1 MLSGSLEGL
10 EIRHGIFWGREG
22 GGGGGENVWSRN
34 FFGGGG
40 LEALGIS
47 WVLIFVR
54 IRSSLNLL
62 VLSQSLRQYRP
73 CKVALQT
80 LHLRSLTLYCQ
91 MVQELFNWSQAIREN
106 WLRLL

>member
-10 EIRHGIFWGREG
+10 EIRHGIFGGREG
-22 GGGGGENVWSRN
+22 GRGKMFGRGI
-34 FFGGGG
+34 FFGGEG

-54 IRSSLNLL
+54 IRSSLKLL

>member
-1 MLSGSLEGL
+1 M
-10 EIRHGIFWGREG
+10 
-22 GGGGGENVWSRN
+22 V
-34 FFGGGG
+34 FFGGGRGGGVKCLVEEFFLGGEG

-54 IRSSLNLL
+54 IRSSLKLL

-106 WLRLL
+106 WLHPL